1 MFSLKKLKGY
11 NTVGIIIYSLRKYLY
26 LSIKLIGHICMYAH
40 YWGTLAYF
48 IYMYNQ
54 SDGSSAELF
63 VTIMLTFFAFAVGML
78 IATLGGA
85 LIIINENCKPDIQ
98 LKESLPNSVV
108 LKYLA
113 FAVLV
118 TPLTFC
124 LRSMT
129 TVLPQDSNAMSNQKK
144 IERPVVNTYIN
155 KKRKVISHSTAKVD
169 WNNVYLLPGDN
180 FSFKKLNIKHSY
192 QQLITAARNG
202 NSDAKIQ
209 VAMLYMHGVGVKR
222 DFDKAEYWFKESAKD
237 NHPQGQKMYGY
248 TFYGKRNSEAFKYFR
263 KAAQQGDIEAQ
274 YLISKF
280 YLEGTGVQKSKEK
293 SEYWFNKAIAKK
305 KFGN

>member
-1 MFSLKKLKGY
+1 M
-11 NTVGIIIYSLRKYLY
+11 GIIIYSLRKYLY
-26 LSIKLIGHICMYAH
+26 LFIKLIGHICMYAH
-40 YWGTLAYF
+40 YWAPFAYF

-54 SDGSSAELF
+54 IDDSSAELF
-63 VTIMLTFFAFAVGML
+63 ITIVFTLLACVVGG
-78 IATLGGA
+78 IITVLGYA
-85 LIIINENCKPDIQ
+85 LLNINEYCKPDTQ
-98 LKESLPNSVV
+98 LKGAFPTSVV

-118 TPLTFC
+118 ASLTFY

-129 TVLPQDSNAMSNQKK
+129 TVLPQDTSAMINVKK
-144 IERPVVNTYIN
+144 IERPAINTSAN
-155 KKRKVISHSTAKVD
+155 KERRVISDSIDKVD
-169 WNNVYLLPGDN
+169 WNNVYLLPGDK

-209 VAMLYMHGVGVKR
+209 VAMLYMHGIGVKR
-222 DFDKAEYWFKESAKD
+222 DFDKAEYWFKQSAKD

-248 TFYGKRNSEAFKYFR
+248 TFYGKQNSEAFKYFR

-293 SEYWFNKAIAKK
+293 SEYWFKQAFAKET
-305 KFGN
+305 FGN

>member
-1 MFSLKKLKGY
+1 MFSLKNKKGY
-11 NTVGIIIYSLRKYLY
+11 NTVGIIVFSLRKCLY
-26 LSIKLIGHICMYAH
+26 LLIKLIGHICMYAH

-48 IYMYNQ
+48 LYMYNQ

-63 VTIMLTFFAFAVGML
+63 ITIILTFFAFAVGML

-118 TPLTFC
+118 TPLTFY

-129 TVLPQDSNAMSNQKK
+129 TVLPQDTSIMSDQNE
-144 IERPVVNTYIN
+144 IERPVGKTFTN
-155 KKRKVISHSTAKVD
+155 KKSKVISHSTDKVD
-169 WNNVYLLPGDN
+169 WNKVYLLPGN
-180 FSFKKLNIKHSY
+180 KFSFDKLGIRDSY
-192 QQLITAARNG
+192 QQLISAARNG
-202 NSDAKIQ
+202 DSDAKVQ
-209 VAMLYMHGVGVKR
+209 VAMLYMHGVGVKQ
-222 DFDKAEYWFKESAKD
+222 DFDKAEYWFKQSAND

-248 TFYGKRNSEAFKYFR
+248 TFYGKQNNEAFKYFR
-263 KAAQQGDIEAQ
+263 KAAQQGDMEAQ
-274 YLISKF
+274 YLVSKL
-280 YLEGTGVQKSKEK
+280 YIEGTGVHKSIEK
-293 SEYWFNKAIAKK
+293 SEYWFDKAIANENV
-305 KFGN
+305 GN